1 MLKAWLEEIR
11 RSQMFISVRRGI
23 IAAVLALLLEF
34 YAFNFIPRNISI
46 MASRSPAIQK
56 VDYLINFLIFF
67 IVFYL
72 VLTLAVWLS
81 KKVTQKSK

>member
-1 MLKAWLEEIR
+1 
-11 RSQMFISVRRGI
+11 MFISVRRGI

-34 YAFNFIPRNISI
+34 YAFNFIPGNIAI
-46 MASRSPAIQK
+46 MATLSPAIQK

-72 VLTLAVWLS
+72 VLTLGAYLI
-81 KKVTQKSK
+81 QKFSPKST

>member
-1 MLKAWLEEIR
+1 MLKAWREEIR

-34 YAFNFIPRNISI
+34 YAFNFIARYIAI

-72 VLTLAVWLS
+72 VLTLGAYLI
-81 KKVTQKSK
+81 QKFSPKST